1 VTTSTAGNL
10 AGNPEKDKEK
20 EKIEKRR
27 ALGRG
32 LASLLPGP
40 RMVPGVGS
48 AGGQQIPPSGRNDN
62 IGGAHA
68 APSPTTAA
76 GAEALRPVVAD
87 DAALKRRSS
96 TVVDDARV
104 AFSMSASTAVAD
116 VQGTEAASGQQVPP
130 LRSASG
136 RNDKGLETVS
146 DVPSLDVPS
155 LREGSTYEVAYSD
168 PPGDLAGRPARDS
181 RGFQPPYDSTAA
193 DGTLTINAQA
203 ETRVPTNLVINL
215 PLRDIDKNP
224 FQTRY
229 VEDDDALEELAESI
243 KANGVVQP
251 IVVRPAEEDGRFILI
266 LGERRLHA
274 SRKAGKTHIPA
285 LVRRVSE
292 QQAAEMTI
300 VENLQREDLSPL
312 EQAEAFRVLSNQFA
326 MTQQN
331 IAERVGLS
339 RASVANYMRLLKL
352 PREVMQMLA
361 EKRLNFAQAK
371 ELLKLGDNDRI
382 AEAALYAVKKG
393 MNIEQIEMLVL
404 RMDGLLD
411 ALPDMPGANKEKK
424 TGGARWVDP
433 NVRSAQMDL
442 ERMLGVRVRI
452 RDRKGKGKI
461 VIEYSTV
468 DDYERVVEMLR
479 GKK

>member
-1 VTTSTAGNL
+1 VTTATAGNV
-10 AGNPEKDKEK
+10 AGHPDKDKEK
-20 EKIEKRR
+20 VEKRR

-40 RMVPGVGS
+40 RVLNPF
-48 AGGQQIPPSGRNDN
+48 AKKEE
-62 IGGAHA
+62 
-68 APSPTTAA
+68 TAA
-76 GAEALRPVVAD
+76 NTGAEAQGSAVAPD
-87 DAALKRRSS
+87 VALKGRSSRAEDQVAAAASTKAESTDLAHAIQNSHVSQTLGDVGHPIAALNSGALETAELRSAGQPGAAVPTYASSAPASS
-96 TVVDDARV
+96 TMATGVVDYDPFGDAPADGV
-104 AFSMSASTAVAD
+104 IEIQAVAD
-116 VQGTEAASGQQVPP
+116 TR
-130 LRSASG
+130 L
-136 RNDKGLETVS
+136 
-146 DVPSLDVPS
+146 PS
-155 LREGSTYEVAYSD
+155 
-168 PPGDLAGRPARDS
+168 
-181 RGFQPPYDSTAA
+181 
-193 DGTLTINAQA
+193 
-203 ETRVPTNLVINL
+203 NLVVNL
-215 PLRDIDKNP
+215 AISDIDKNP

-229 VEDDDALEELAESI
+229 VEDDDALEELADSI

-251 IVVRPAEEDGRFILI
+251 IVVRPAEESGRYILI

-274 SRKAGKTHIPA
+274 SKKIGKTHIPA

-312 EQAEAFRVLSNQFA
+312 EQAEAFRVLSNKFSL
-326 MTQQN
+326 TQQE
-331 IAERVGLS
+331 IAQRVGLS
-339 RASVANYMRLLKL
+339 RTSITNYMRLLKL
-352 PREVMQMLA
+352 PREVMQLLA

-371 ELLKLGDNDRI
+371 ELLKLGENDRI

-411 ALPDMPGANKEKK
+411 PLPDMPRVQKEKK
-424 TGGARWVDP
+424 SSGARWVDP
-433 NVRSAQMDL
+433 NVRSAQLDL

-452 RDRKGKGKI
+452 RDRKGRGKI

>member
-1 VTTSTAGNL
+1 MTTSATAGNL
-10 AGNPEKDKEK
+10 AGHSDKDKEK
-20 EKIEKRR
+20 VEKRR

-32 LASLLPGP
+32 LDSLLPGP
-40 RMVPGVGS
+40 RVVKPL
-48 AGGQQIPPSGRNDN
+48 
-62 IGGAHA
+62 
-68 APSPTTAA
+68 APVHT
-76 GAEALRPVVAD
+76 GAEAPSQVAP
-87 DAALKRRSS
+87 DAALKGRSS
-96 TVVDDARV
+96 TEPA
-104 AFSMSASTAVAD
+104 TAVA
-116 VQGTEAASGQQVPP
+116 TRAPNAAE
-130 LRSASG
+130 L
-136 RNDKGLETVS
+136 
-146 DVPSLDVPS
+146 
-155 LREGSTYEVAYSD
+155 
-168 PPGDLAGRPARDS
+168 RPAGPFDS
-181 RGFQPPYDSTAA
+181 AQGREPVA
-193 DGTLTINAQA
+193 AQA
-203 ETRVPTNLVINL
+203 ATSPASSAIANGAVHSNPYEEPTEEVIEIQAVADARIPQNIVVNLAIS
-215 PLRDIDKNP
+215 DIDKNP

-229 VEDDDALEELAESI
+229 VEDDEALEELADSI

-251 IVVRPAEEDGRFILI
+251 IVVRVSEEDEGRYVLI

-274 SRKAGKTHIPA
+274 SKKAGKTHIPG

-312 EQAEAFRVLSNQFA
+312 EQAEAFRVLSNRFNL
-326 MTQQN
+326 TQQE
-331 IAERVGLS
+331 IAERVGLA

-361 EKRLNFAQAK
+361 EKRINFAQAK

-382 AEAALYAVKKG
+382 AEAALFAVKKG
-393 MNIEQIEMLVL
+393 MNLDQIESLVL

-411 ALPDMPGANKEKK
+411 PIPGMPGVKKKEAP
-424 TGGARWVDP
+424 TGARWVDP
-433 NVRSAQMDL
+433 NVRAAQFDL

-479 GKK
+479 GRGQGSGAQG